1 MKNPESQNNL
11 KVISVKALNNYILN
25 IDSDDESKL
34 REELEKYGDD
44 VLEDENELADDDFS
58 MEDDEGDIEDY

>member
-11 KVISVKALNNYILN
+11 KVISVKALNTYILN